1 MFSLQFAP
9 STDSEPTASDPLSS
23 DGSFNGYNLV
33 NEVST
38 GGTLSSLFSILS
50 LFTED
55 IKLSW
60 DSEAPSPERAASEEA
75 PRTRANSDV
84 SQLDGRAMGM
94 SPLESEVALEEDGGP
109 KTPART
115 DDSLEQTQPVESSPA
130 SDEAQSPSSLSNSRP
145 GSSVTSPQATSPLP
159 MSPSIEATPVITLKP
174 FPPEIKSGASGRA
187 TPENRRSTKPTIR
200 NPMKGVIARATV
212 DTTLAVIP
220 AEAFRKVTR
229 KYPKATGTIVQVVL
243 ERFSRVTFMTAHKFF
258 GLTREILRSEASLNS
273 MVSYPLPRT
282 FYTGGGMQILREKFE
297 PSLRRGRDRKQED
310 FSRDYFSYVPT
321 SPNTWNVSLPSSRL
335 DTPLRRPPL
344 SGSDSV
350 SKRTS
355 DSEETAIGAN
365 EYHDTRSHNPQ
376 NAFTPRRQQSAHRK
390 EVAAGDLAV
399 LHDDGDEDT
408 FYRPIKTPGLPR
420 VDTWRGRIP
429 SISSNDFYSDAEAD
443 EVEEELEAELRGLLV
458 ECIAKSIGL
467 LQPADSHPDSA
478 RRSVSASSTPGS
490 PMFLPSGR
498 PASMRGPFGNVLD
511 MINASPGGNDNIS
524 GLLRE
529 SLMNARL
536 QADDDQ
542 SSISA
547 SMQESSLLG
556 GPPDVNSAIMRDLG
570 DRLEVLRFKKG
581 STLVKQGERA
591 PGLYYVIDGFLDVGV
606 SASRQTDSRFP
617 SPPRPLLR
625 TTAHL
630 PT

>member
-1 MFSLQFAP
+1 MHQHQFAP
-9 STDSEPTASDPLSS
+9 SADSEHTIPDPLSS
-23 DGSFNGYNLV
+23 NGSFNGYNLV

-60 DSEAPSPERAASEEA
+60 DSEAPSPDRAASEEV

-84 SQLDGRAMGM
+84 SQLDGRVMGL
-94 SPLESEVALEEDGGP
+94 SPLESTNIALEEDGDP
-109 KTPART
+109 KTPVHT
-115 DDSLEQTQPVESSPA
+115 DEDKSQEPESSPL
-130 SDEAQSPSSLSNSRP
+130 SDEAQSPSSISNSQP

-159 MSPSIEATPVITLKP
+159 ASPSIEATPIITMKP
-174 FPPEIKSGASGRA
+174 FPPDIRIGASGRG
-187 TPENRRSTKPTIR
+187 TPEDRRSTKPKIR

-273 MVSYPLPRT
+273 MVSYPLPRS
-282 FYTGGGMQILREKFE
+282 FYAGGGMQILREKFE
-297 PSLRRGRDRKQED
+297 PSLRRGRDRKQD
-310 FSRDYFSYVPT
+310 DLMKDYFSYVPT
-321 SPNTWNVSLPSSRL
+321 SPNTRNVSLPSSRL

-344 SGSDSV
+344 SGSDSH

-365 EYHDTRSHNPQ
+365 EYHDTRSHSPL

-399 LHDDGDEDT
+399 LQDDGEEDT

-420 VDTWRGRIP
+420 IDTWRGRIP
-429 SISSNDFYSDAEAD
+429 SISSNDFYSDAEAE
-443 EVEEELEAELRGLLV
+443 EVEEELEAELRGMLV

-478 RRSVSASSTPGS
+478 RRSVSASSSPGS

-498 PASMRGPFGNVLD
+498 PTSMRGPFGNVLD

-547 SMQESSLLG
+547 SMQESSLQG

-570 DRLEVLRFKKG
+570 NRLEVLRFKKG

-591 PGLYYVIDGFLDVGV
+591 PGLYYVIDGFLDVSG
-606 SASRQTDSRFP
+606 SALHAILTLGIHIHHAS
-617 SPPRPLLR
+617 L
-625 TTAHL
+625 
-630 PT
+630 